1 MTISLTLP
9 YPDRDLNPNSRIHWA
24 TKARVTK
31 AARHEAGWAVRRL
44 LKAKPDWQRA
54 SVSLTFCPPDER
66 RRDLQNCIGSA
77 KALIDGIAD
86 ALGIDDSRFDVRYAF
101 GPVTKGGAV
110 VVTIAQLETA
120 RTFEEMEPV
129 LFAGMR
135 TPKVGT

>member
-1 MTISLTLP
+1 MPEDIKPL
-9 YPDRDLNPNSRIHWA
+9 
-24 TKARVTK
+24 
-31 AARHEAGWAVRRL
+31 AA
-44 LKAKPDWQRA
+44 KKP
-54 SVSLTFCPPDER
+54 
-66 RRDLQNCIGSA
+66 
-77 KALIDGIAD
+77 K
-86 ALGIDDSRFDVRYAF
+86 DV